1 MTLARLG
8 KRCRCGGQDRPSRVR
23 GNNKGE
29 PKKMETL
36 KKRVNQR
43 GQGGFTLIE
52 LLVVIAILAILAG
65 VVVFA
70 VGNSTTNAETSACKT
85 ERASVITGIAAAETA
100 NKVNANNAKEQ
111 PKDYLSSTK
120 FSYFTPSISGFTQG
134 STATANDA
142 NLGTV
147 TVTNKTTLPAG
158 CDPMVAADVKWNNNP
173 ISILPVVGP

>member
-1 MTLARLG
+1 MVFARLG
-8 KRCRCGGQDRPSRVR
+8 KRCRCGGQNRPSRVR
-23 GNNKGE
+23 GKNKGE

-100 NKVNANNAKEQ
+100 NKVNANDKKEL
-111 PKDYLSSTK
+111 PSAYLSSTK
-120 FSYFTPSISGFTQG
+120 FTYFTPSYTGFQQG
-134 STATANDA
+134 TTPTGSDA
-142 NLGTV
+142 VLGTV
-147 TVTNKTTLPAG
+147 TVTNKNPLPAG
-158 CDPMVAADVKWNNNP
+158 CDAMAVDSVKWNGAN
-173 ISILPVVGP
+173 ISVA